1 MRKILFM
8 KLFILICTFA
18 FSQNAVTV
26 LEDENQESTIVTFV
40 TTDGSFVP
48 IRRDAGRIEFEETT
62 SRIVIEQFEHILDAP
77 GKIELE
83 PGRYEFT
90 LYDGGYDFVINAT
103 GGQQTWEIKPIDDS
117 GVSAYM
123 FFGGLGVS
131 FLGYTY
137 LQITSSGTYDDY
149 ELPLGLTVMG
159 VGVVSMIASLV
170 KWYVFDIPTVKRV
183 N

>member
-90 LYDGGYDFVINAT
+90 LYDGGYDFVINMLPRLLDQLTANL
-103 GGQQTWEIKPIDDS
+103 GEIQKPTLNLILKLRWIEPICFS
-117 GVSAYM
+117 EMV
-123 FFGGLGVS
+123 
-131 FLGYTY
+131 
-137 LQITSSGTYDDY
+137 
-149 ELPLGLTVMG
+149 
-159 VGVVSMIASLV
+159 
-170 KWYVFDIPTVKRV
+170 
-183 N
+183 